1 LPSVTDEPLL
11 QLKRDLR
18 VDMIARRAA
27 VADDARV
34 AARESLVRIWRRERP
49 VPIREATG
57 ATPAIS
63 AFWPM
68 GEEIDIRPL
77 LHALHD
83 DGHPLCLPRTPR
95 RGEPLTFHAWQ
106 PGDPL
111 ERGPVGTSQPP
122 EAAPVIEPDALIVPL
137 LAVDPAGFRL
147 GYGGGYYDRTLT
159 RLRSR
164 RAITATGVCFD
175 AQRIER
181 VPTGPN
187 DARLDFLLTERALL
201 AFA

>member
-1 LPSVTDEPLL
+1 MTDEPLL

-18 VDMIARRAA
+18 VDMIAKRAA
-27 VADDARV
+27 LGDDVRAL
-34 AARESLVRIWRRERP
+34 ARESLVRTWRRERP
-49 VPIREATG
+49 VPVREATG
-57 ATPAIS
+57 LAPAIS

-68 GEEIDIRPL
+68 GDEIDIRPL
-77 LHALHD
+77 LQALHD

-95 RGEPLTFHAWQ
+95 RGEPLTFHAWR
-106 PGDPL
+106 PGDRL

-122 EAAPVIEPDALIVPL
+122 AASAVIEPDALIVPL

-164 RAITATGVCFD
+164 RAITAIGVCFE
-175 AQRIER
+175 AQRIGR

>member
-1 LPSVTDEPLL
+1 MTDEPLL

-18 VDMIARRAA
+18 VDMIAKRAA
-27 VADDARV
+27 IAD
-34 AARESLVRIWRRERP
+34 AARLAACEALVRTWRRERP
-49 VPIREATG
+49 VPAREGTG
-57 ATPAIS
+57 TVPAIS

-77 LHALHD
+77 LQALHD
-83 DGHPLCLPRTPR
+83 DGHALCLPRTPK
-95 RGEPLTFHAWQ
+95 RGEPLSFHAWR
-106 PGDPL
+106 PGDVL

-122 EAAPVIEPDALIVPL
+122 ASAALIEPDALIVPL
-137 LAVDPAGFRL
+137 LAVDPSGFRL
-147 GYGGGYYDRTLT
+147 GYGGGYYDRTLI
-159 RLRSR
+159 RLRAR
-164 RAITATGVCFD
+164 RAITAIGVCFD
-175 AQRIER
+175 DQRIER

>member
-1 LPSVTDEPLL
+1 MTDEPLL
-11 QLKRDLR
+11 QLKHDLR
-18 VDMIARRAA
+18 VDMIAKRAA
-27 VADDARV
+27 ISDGVRAQARDA
-34 AARESLVRIWRRERP
+34 LVRIWRRERP
-49 VPIREATG
+49 VPMREATG
-57 ATPAIS
+57 TVPAIS

-77 LHALHD
+77 LLALHE

-95 RGEPLTFHAWQ
+95 RGEPLTFHAWR
-106 PGDPL
+106 PGDAL
-111 ERGPVGTSQPP
+111 ESGPMGTSQPP
-122 EAAPVIEPDALIVPL
+122 SAAIVIEPDALIVPL

-164 RAITATGVCFD
+164 RAITAIGVCFD
-175 AQRIER
+175 AQRVER
-181 VPTGPN
+181 VPTGPE

>member
-1 LPSVTDEPLL
+1 MTDEPLL

-18 VDMIARRAA
+18 RDMIVRRAA
-27 VADDARV
+27 ISDGVRAQAADA
-34 AARESLVRIWRRERP
+34 LVRIWRRERP
-49 VPIREATG
+49 VPAREAHG
-57 ATPAIS
+57 PAPTIS

-77 LHALHD
+77 LRALHE
-83 DGHPLCLPRTPR
+83 DGHPLCLPRTPK
-95 RGEPLTFHAWQ
+95 RGEALTFHAWR
-106 PGDPL
+106 PGDKL
-111 ERGPVGTSQPP
+111 ERGPMGTSQPP
-122 EAAPVIEPDALIVPL
+122 AAATVVEPDALIVPL
-137 LAVDPAGFRL
+137 LAADPAGFRL

-164 RAITATGVCFD
+164 RAVTAVGVCFD
-175 AQRIER
+175 AQRVER
-181 VPTGPN
+181 VPTGPG

>member
-1 LPSVTDEPLL
+1 MTDEPLL

-18 VDMIARRAA
+18 VDMIARRA
-27 VADDARV
+27 VIGDDVRAE
-34 AARESLVRIWRRERP
+34 ARETLVRIWRRERP
-49 VPIREATG
+49 VPVREGTG
-57 ATPAIS
+57 TVPAIS

-77 LHALHD
+77 LQALHE
-83 DGHPLCLPRTPR
+83 DGHPLCLPRTPK
-95 RGEPLTFHAWQ
+95 RGEPLTFHAWR
-106 PGDPL
+106 PGETL
-111 ERGPVGTSQPP
+111 ERGPLGTSQPP
-122 EAAPVIEPDALIVPL
+122 AAAPVIEPDALIVPL

-164 RAITATGVCFD
+164 RAVTAIGVGFD
-175 AQRIER
+175 AQRVER
-181 VPTGPN
+181 VPTSPH

>member
-1 LPSVTDEPLL
+1 MTDEPLL

-27 VADDARV
+27 LDDQARADAR
-34 AARESLVRIWRRERP
+34 AALVRIWRRERP
-49 VPIREATG
+49 VPVREGTG
-57 ATPAIS
+57 TVPAIS

-77 LHALHD
+77 LQALHE
-83 DGHPLCLPRTPR
+83 DGHALCLPRTPR
-95 RGEPLTFHAWQ
+95 RGEPLTFHAWR
-106 PGDPL
+106 PGDAL

-122 EAAPVIEPDALIVPL
+122 AASPVVEPDALIVPL

-159 RLRSR
+159 RLRQR
-164 RAITATGVCFD
+164 RAITAIGVGFE
-175 AQRIER
+175 AQRIAR

>member
-1 LPSVTDEPLL
+1 MTDEPLL

-18 VDMIARRAA
+18 IDMIAKRAA
-27 VADDARV
+27 IGDSVRTQAHDA
-34 AARESLVRIWRRERP
+34 LVRIWRRERP
-49 VPIREATG
+49 VPLREATG
-57 ATPAIS
+57 AAPAIA

-77 LHALHD
+77 LQALHE

-95 RGEPLTFHAWQ
+95 RGEPLTFHGWQ

-111 ERGPVGTSQPP
+111 ERGPLGTSQPP
-122 EAAPVIEPDALIVPL
+122 ALAPVIEPDALIVPL

-159 RLRSR
+159 RLRRR
-164 RAITATGVCFD
+164 RAITAIGVGFD
-175 AQRIER
+175 DQRVAR
-181 VPTGPN
+181 VPTGPD

>member
-1 LPSVTDEPLL
+1 MTDEPLL

-18 VDMIARRAA
+18 IDMIAKRAA
-27 VADDARV
+27 LGEAVRADARE
-34 AARESLVRIWRRERP
+34 ALVRIWRRERP
-49 VPIREATG
+49 VPAREGTG
-57 ATPAIS
+57 TVPAIS

-68 GEEIDIRPL
+68 GDEIDIRPL
-77 LHALHD
+77 LQALHE
-83 DGHPLCLPRTPR
+83 DGHTLCLPRTPR
-95 RGEPLTFHAWQ
+95 RGEPLSFHEWQ
-106 PGDPL
+106 PGDAL
-111 ERGPVGTSQPP
+111 ESGPVGTSQPP
-122 EAAPVIEPDALIVPL
+122 ASAPLIEPDALIVPL

-159 RLRSR
+159 RLRRR
-164 RAITATGVCFD
+164 RAITAIGVGFEV
-175 AQRIER
+175 QRIER

>member
-1 LPSVTDEPLL
+1 MADEPLL
-11 QLKRDLR
+11 QLKRHLR
-18 VDMIARRAA
+18 ADMIAKRAA
-27 VADDARV
+27 IGDGVREDASD
-34 AARESLVRIWRRERP
+34 ALVRIWRRERP
-49 VPIREATG
+49 VPVREATG
-57 ATPAIS
+57 VAPTIA

-77 LHALHD
+77 LRAVHQ
-83 DGHPLCLPRTPR
+83 DGHLLCLPRTPK
-95 RGEPLTFHAWQ
+95 RGEPLTFHAWR
-106 PGDPL
+106 PGEAL
-111 ERGPVGTSQPP
+111 ERGPLGTSQPAAP
-122 EAAPVIEPDALIVPL
+122 APVIEPDALIVPL

-164 RAITATGVCFD
+164 RAVTAIGVCFD

-181 VPTGPN
+181 VPAGPH

>member
-1 LPSVTDEPLL
+1 MTDEPLL

-27 VADDARV
+27 LADQVHADARE
-34 AARESLVRIWRRERP
+34 ALVRIWRRERP
-49 VPIREATG
+49 VPAREGTG
-57 ATPAIS
+57 TVPAIS

-77 LHALHD
+77 LQALHD
-83 DGHPLCLPRTPR
+83 DGHTLCLPRTPK

-122 EAAPVIEPDALIVPL
+122 AVAPVIEPDALIVPL

-159 RLRSR
+159 RLRQR
-164 RAITATGVCFD
+164 RAITAIGVGFEV
-175 AQRIER
+175 QRIDR

>member
-1 LPSVTDEPLL
+1 MTDEPLL
-11 QLKRDLR
+11 KLKRDLR
-18 VDMIARRAA
+18 VDMVARRATLG
-27 VADDARV
+27 DDLRAE
-34 AARESLVRIWRRERP
+34 AREALVGNWRRERP
-49 VPIREATG
+49 VPLREATG
-57 ATPAIS
+57 VAPAIS

-68 GEEIDIRPL
+68 GEEIDIKPL
-77 LHALHD
+77 LQALHE
-83 DGHPLCLPRTPR
+83 DGHPLCLPRTPK

-106 PGDPL
+106 PGDAL

-122 EAAPVIEPDALIVPL
+122 AASPVIEPDALIVPL
-137 LAVDPAGFRL
+137 LAVDPSGFRL

-159 RLRSR
+159 RLRQR
-164 RAITATGVCFD
+164 RAVTAIGVCFE
-175 AQRIER
+175 AQRIAR

>member
-1 LPSVTDEPLL
+1 MTDEPLL

-27 VADDARV
+27 IADDVRAQAR
-34 AARESLVRIWRRERP
+34 AALVRIWRRERP
-49 VPIREATG
+49 VPAREGIGTV
-57 ATPAIS
+57 PAIS

-77 LHALHD
+77 LQALHD
-83 DGHPLCLPRTPR
+83 DGHALSLPRTPR
-95 RGEPLTFHAWQ
+95 RGEPLTFHAWR

-122 EAAPVIEPDALIVPL
+122 AAAPVIEPDALIVPL

-147 GYGGGYYDRTLT
+147 GYGGGYFDRTLAH
-159 RLRSR
+159 LRAR
-164 RAITATGVCFD
+164 RAITAIGVAFEV
-175 AQRIER
+175 QRVAR

>member
-1 LPSVTDEPLL
+1 MTDDPLL
-11 QLKRDLR
+11 TLKRDLR
-18 VDMIARRAA
+18 VDMIAKRAA
-27 VADDARV
+27 IDDAVR
-34 AARESLVRIWRRERP
+34 AAACDSLVRNWRRERP
-49 VPIREATG
+49 VSVREGTG
-57 ATPAIS
+57 TVPAIS

-77 LHALHD
+77 LQALHD
-83 DGHPLCLPRTPR
+83 DGHPLCLPRTPK
-95 RGEPLTFHAWQ
+95 RGDPLSFHAWQ
-106 PGDPL
+106 PGDAL

-122 EAAPVIEPDALIVPL
+122 AAAPVIEPDALIVPL

-164 RAITATGVCFD
+164 RAITAIGVCFD

>member
-1 LPSVTDEPLL
+1 MTDEPLL

-27 VADDARV
+27 IAE
-34 AARESLVRIWRRERP
+34 AARAEARDALVRIWRRERP
-49 VPIREATG
+49 VPLREGTG
-57 ATPAIS
+57 SVPAIS

-77 LHALHD
+77 LQALHE

-95 RGEPLTFHAWQ
+95 RGEPLTFHVWQ
-106 PGDPL
+106 LGDAL

-122 EAAPVIEPDALIVPL
+122 ASAMVIEPDALIVPL
-137 LAVDPAGFRL
+137 LAVDPTGYRL

-159 RLRSR
+159 RLRLR
-164 RAITATGVCFD
+164 RAITAIGVCFD
-175 AQRIER
+175 AQRVAR

-187 DARLDFLLTERALL
+187 DARLDFLLTESALL

>member
-1 LPSVTDEPLL
+1 MTDDQLL

-27 VADDARV
+27 LSDDVRA
-34 AARESLVRIWRRERP
+34 AAREALVRAWRRERP
-49 VPIREATG
+49 VPAREGTG
-57 ATPAIS
+57 TIPAIA

-77 LHALHD
+77 LQALHD

-106 PGDPL
+106 PGDAL
-111 ERGPVGTSQPP
+111 GRGPVGTSQPP
-122 EAAPVIEPDALIVPL
+122 ASAAVIEPDALIVPL

-147 GYGGGYYDRTLT
+147 GYGGGYYDRTLI

-164 RAITATGVCFD
+164 RAITAIGVCFE

>member
-1 LPSVTDEPLL
+1 MTDEPLL

-18 VDMIARRAA
+18 IDMIAKRAA
-27 VADDARV
+27 ISD
-34 AARESLVRIWRRERP
+34 AARAAARDSLIRVWRRERP
-49 VPIREATG
+49 VPVREATG
-57 ATPAIS
+57 TAPVIA

-77 LHALHD
+77 LLALHE
-83 DGHPLCLPRTPR
+83 DGHPLCLPRTPK
-95 RGEPLTFHAWQ
+95 RGEPLMFHAWQ
-106 PGDPL
+106 PGETLEPGPL
-111 ERGPVGTSQPP
+111 GTSQPRG
-122 EAAPVIEPDALIVPL
+122 AAPVMEPDALIVPL

-147 GYGGGYYDRTLT
+147 GYGGGFYDRTLT

-164 RAITATGVCFD
+164 RAVTAIGVCFD
-175 AQRIER
+175 DQRVAR